1 MGTGLGAGRRT
12 ELPLTVRAWRAK
24 KREFFV
30 KTILSLCLA
39 CLPASAVFAQQQPV
53 TQVHTALNHL
63 TVIEVSEPITMAA
76 AGSDAFEIERHANRV
91 FVKPARSGVSTNLFV
106 WTEHGRSVYE
116 LQPAADVSRMD
127 VLIGAAQTPPA
138 QAAADKLSDE
148 DVSKVAERVLSH
160 TLLNTE
166 RVNAVGLK
174 TQKNRVNV
182 RLEEVVRGKDAIYVR
197 YQVSNLSA
205 VPYRVVAPEVSA
217 LRTDES
223 AITRLPPANNQL
235 GSSYIERLSPS
246 NREPI
251 QLLVSE
257 IDTEDV
263 APGKT
268 STGVLAIR
276 DKDATPKLYQ
286 FVFGSD
292 KVSPVVAQAVL

>member
-1 MGTGLGAGRRT
+1 VHCKRT
-12 ELPLTVRAWRAK
+12 ELPLTVRAWRVK
-24 KREFFV
+24 KWGCFV

-39 CLPASAVFAQQQPV
+39 CLLVLSASSQQQPV
-53 TQVHTALNHL
+53 TQVHTALSHL

-91 FVKPARSGVSTNLFV
+91 FVKPTRTGVATNLFV

-116 LQPAADVSRMD
+116 LEPAADVSKMD
-127 VLIGAAQTPPA
+127 VLIGAVQTPPA

-148 DVSKVAERVLSH
+148 DVSKVADQILSH

-182 RLEEVVRGKDAIYVR
+182 RLEEVVHGKDAIYVR
-197 YQVSNLSA
+197 YQVTNLGA
-205 VPYRVVAPEVSA
+205 VPYRIVGPEVLS
-217 LRTDES
+217 LTTDES
-223 AITRLPPANNQL
+223 APFSLPAANSQLAASYIDRLPPANRQP
-235 GSSYIERLSPS
+235 IEVLH
-246 NREPI
+246 
-251 QLLVSE
+251 SE
-257 IDTEDV
+257 IGTEDV

-276 DKDATPKLYQ
+276 TKDATPKLYQ